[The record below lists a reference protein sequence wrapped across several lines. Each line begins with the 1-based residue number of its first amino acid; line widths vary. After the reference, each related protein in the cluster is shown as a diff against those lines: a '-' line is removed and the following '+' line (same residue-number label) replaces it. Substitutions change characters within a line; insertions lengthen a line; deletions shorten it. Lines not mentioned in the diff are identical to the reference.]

1 MPVVLTTHP
10 LHPDAHAALEG
21 AADIRVASSLSA
33 DTLTDEARGTAA
45 IIVRAPIPEA
55 VFYNRPELR
64 AAVRHGA
71 GVDMIPVAAAT
82 KAGVLVANV
91 PGVNARSV
99 AEHVMFCTLSLSR
112 RFRSLDQALRSD
124 GWLAGRAFAEG
135 GQEIDGRVMGVIG
148 LGNVGG
154 QIAGLAHAL
163 GMQVLG
169 HSPNPKRGHGL
180 PLTLAG
186 IDTVLAK
193 SDFVALACPLTDQT
207 RGLIDRRSFA
217 LMKNSAYLINVSR
230 GAVVN
235 ETDLIEA
242 LATDQIAGG
251 ALDVFAEQP
260 LASDHPLLQFS
271 NVLITPH
278 LAGITE
284 QSMRRMGLGA
294 AAEVLRILKGE
305 PPVNL
310 INPAALPMF
319 EDKFR
324 GKPAA

>member
-21 AADIRVASSLSA
+21 AAQIRVATSLSPQA
-33 DTLTDEARGTAA
+33 LADEAHDAAA

-55 VFYNRPELR
+55 VFHDRPKLR

-82 KAGVLVANV
+82 KVGVLVANV

-99 AEHVMFCTLSLSR
+99 AEHVIFCALSLSR
-112 RFRSLDQALRSD
+112 RFRAMDEALRSE
-124 GWLAGRAFAEG
+124 GWLAGRAFAED
-135 GQEIDGRVMGVIG
+135 GQEVDGRVMGVIG

-163 GMQVLG
+163 GMRVLG
-169 HSPNPKRGHGL
+169 YSPNAKPDHGL
-180 PLTLAG
+180 PVTLESM
-186 IDTVLAK
+186 DTVLAN

-207 RGLIDRRSFA
+207 RGLINRHSFV
-217 LMKNSAYLINVSR
+217 LMKNSAFLINVSR
-230 GAVVN
+230 GAVVD
-235 ETDLIEA
+235 EGELIEA
-242 LATDQIAGG
+242 LATKQIAGA
-251 ALDVFAEQP
+251 ALDVFAAQP
-260 LASDHPLLQFS
+260 LDKDHPLLQFP

-278 LAGITE
+278 LAGITD

-294 AAEVLRILKGE
+294 VAEILRILKGE
-305 PPVNL
+305 VPVNL
-310 INPAALPMF
+310 INPAALPAF
-319 EDKFR
+319 KEKFWGR
-324 GKPAA
+324 PAA